1 MTKTFF
7 ADTVLSLNNFYD
19 NLTTC
24 LTNYCFTSSN
34 TSDNG
39 TLQVNNVK
47 NFISDKF
54 NGTTV
59 ILNSSNVNDFYN
71 LTLKYKNYKVYDNV
85 IYIIIKFKLVHN
97 YITIID
103 LSLITNINGN
113 NVPISIKTMYNN
125 FNYCTLN
132 NNNLTIQINDFTVKL
147 QKTNTWQ
154 LLFTKQL

>member
-19 NLTTC
+19 KLTTC

-39 TLQVNNVK
+39 ILQINNLK

-54 NGTTV
+54 NGTTI

-71 LTLKYKNYKVYDNV
+71 LTLKYKNYKIYDNV

-103 LSLITNINGN
+103 LFLITNINGN
-113 NVPISIKTMYNN
+113 NVPISIKTMYNK

-154 LLFTKQL
+154 LTFTTI

>member
-1 MTKTFF
+1 MTKKFVKLDTAVKTFINVISF
-7 ADTVLSLNNFYD
+7 LK
-19 NLTTC
+19 
-24 LTNYCFTSSN
+24 
-34 TSDNG
+34 DNG
-39 TLQVNNVK
+39 IIQINNLK
-47 NFISDKF
+47 NYISDKF
-54 NGTTV
+54 NGTTI

-71 LTLKYKNYKVYDNV
+71 LTLKYKNYKIYDNV

-113 NVPISIKTMYNN
+113 NVPISIKTMYNK

-154 LLFTKQL
+154 LTFTKQL

>member
-7 ADTVLSLNNFYD
+7 ADTVLSLNNFYN

-59 ILNSSNVNDFYN
+59 ILNSNNINDFYN
-71 LTLKYKNYKVYDNV
+71 LTLKYKNYKIYDNV
-85 IYIIIKFKLVHN
+85 IYIIIKFKLIHN

-125 FNYCTLN
+125 FNYGTLN
-132 NNNLTIQINDFTVKL
+132 NNNLTIQINDFIVKL
-147 QKTNTWQ
+147 QKTNIWQ